1 MLNEIVF
8 DIETQ
13 NTFADVDNDFK
24 KFKISCV
31 SIYQYATDTYTSFG
45 EEELNKLWPILEKAD
60 RIIGFNSEHFDLPIL
75 NKYYTGDL
83 LKFPHL
89 DILKVVKEVTGSRF
103 KLNDL
108 AKATLQIEKSAD
120 GLQAQKWF
128 VEGRIDEI
136 KKYCEQDVRVTKELY
151 EYGRK
156 NRMLY
161 YETLTGELRPFA
173 VNFDQQPLSDI
184 SAQSAGKNI
193 NLTLPF

>member
-1 MLNEIVF
+1 MPSREVVF
-8 DIETQ
+8 DIETIGDIKDFNSQ
-13 NTFADVDNDFK
+13 KVTVVSVYCYEND
-24 KFKISCV
+24 S
-31 SIYQYATDTYTSFG
+31 YRSF
-45 EEELNKLWPILEKAD
+45 EESELGSLWPVFEKAE

-75 NKYYTGDL
+75 NKYYAGDL
-83 LKFPHL
+83 FKFPHL

-128 VEGRIDEI
+128 EEGKIDQI

-173 VNFDQQPLSDI
+173 VNFERQPLFG
-184 SAQSAGKNI
+184 AVNQAAGKNI